1 MIARFPVSCQRRKEL
16 VEEEDMKTAAI
27 YVYYSPGVSR
37 HVFHVQNTAM
47 SEEVEAHS
55 GILPAVCL
63 VLI

>member
-1 MIARFPVSCQRRKEL
+1 
-16 VEEEDMKTAAI
+16 MKTAAI